1 MNFRKGRE
9 QSIHSSD
16 RKLEAT
22 RLLEDHQNNPF
33 KNDTESHGRTLAQC
47 AQGLGLSPTAR
58 VGLGWGDFEAQ
69 IKRVLVG
76 EWEK

>member
-22 RLLEDHQNNPF
+22 RLLEDRQNNPF

-47 AQGLGLSPTAR
+47 AQGLGLSPTAGGG
-58 VGLGWGDFEAQ
+58 VG
-69 IKRVLVG
+69 VT
-76 EWEK
+76 